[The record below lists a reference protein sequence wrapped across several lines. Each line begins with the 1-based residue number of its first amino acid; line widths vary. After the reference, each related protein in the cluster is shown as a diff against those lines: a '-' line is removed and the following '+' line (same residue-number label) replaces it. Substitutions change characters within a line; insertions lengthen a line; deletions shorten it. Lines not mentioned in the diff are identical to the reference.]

1 MLLVSAGCTEVQG
14 YLFSPAVP
22 SGEVAGLLGAIADD
36 AAAGLSNSARRWDG
50 RIRLLAQ
57 ACATATAHCPQIC
70 QQCHPTVRVCNRGNS
85 IPWTAQDTH
94 VQIARLREQVETLM
108 KDRVTPALAD
118 AAGRAESA
126 IYDAADVV
134 RDQADAMSG
143 KVREQPL
150 MAIADRAGIGYV
162 LGRTI
167 R

>member
-1 MLLVSAGCTEVQG
+1 M
-14 YLFSPAVP
+14 
-22 SGEVAGLLGAIADD
+22 D
-36 AAAGLSNSARRWDG
+36 
-50 RIRLLAQ
+50 
-57 ACATATAHCPQIC
+57 
-70 QQCHPTVRVCNRGNS
+70 
-85 IPWTAQDTH
+85 AQDTH

-126 IYDAADVV
+126 VYGAAGVV
-134 RDQADAMSG
+134 RDQADAVSG

-150 MAIADRAGIGYV
+150 LAVLIAAAVGFA